1 MTVTTAQQ
9 RLFDAARKGDKATIR
24 SLVFDE
30 NVFFEA
36 RDEQGRTAFNI
47 ATQFGHADAAQTIL
61 AARESRY
68 LRDLGML
75 SPHVEDTVHQDKSKV
90 A

>member
-1 MTVTTAQQ
+1 MTSAAQKK
-9 RLFDAARKGDKATIR
+9 LFEAARTGDKATIR
-24 SLVFDE
+24 SLVFDDT
-30 NVFFEA
+30 VHFEA

-75 SPHVEDTVHQDKSKV
+75 SPQATDGKERAEK
-90 A
+90 AA